1 MPLQQRL
8 VVAGI
13 SSVQAQ
19 AQCGTVQNNLTATG
33 STQATAFPVPA
44 DVNRFTTVAA
54 STGAVLPP
62 MNPGDEVQIINA
74 GANALLVYPPPGLG
88 AIINGLGANAG
99 YSVATA
105 TPSCFVQCVTPTIF
119 AAQQSA

>member
-13 SSVQAQ
+13 AAIQAQ
-19 AQCGTVQNNLTATG
+19 AQCGTVQNGLTAAGTVQG
-33 STQATAFPVPA
+33 NAFPVPA
-44 DVNRFTTVAA
+44 DLNRFTTVAA
-54 STGAVLPP
+54 GAGGILPA
-62 MNPGDEVQIINA
+62 MNPGDELQIINA
-74 GANALLVYPPPGLG
+74 GANALLVYPPVGG
-88 AIINGLGANAG
+88 AINALGTNVG

-105 TPSCFVQCVTPTIF
+105 TPSCFVQCITPLLY

>member
-13 SSVQAQ
+13 SAVQAQ
-19 AQCGTVQNNLTATG
+19 AQCGTVQNSLTATG
-33 STQATAFPVPA
+33 STQATALSIPA

-54 STGAVLPP
+54 STGAILPA

-74 GANALLVYPPPGLG
+74 GANALLVYPPVGG
-88 AIINGLGANAG
+88 TINALGANAG

-105 TPSCFVQCVTPTIF
+105 TPSCFVQCITPTIF